1 MRSNAFAK
9 VVTKGTTVSDTIEG
23 KKR

>member
-9 VVTKGTTVSDTIEG
+9 VVTKGTTVSDTIE
-23 KKR
+23 